1 MIQCVFHMSL
11 LLYFICFVSDWECW
25 VLSFLQCSMRNVL
38 VCEMMIMVFVASC
51 DISNYKCYVLFCSCV
66 MLFLCIFLILRVII
80 ILISLLFCFYFI
92 VSWVLLCNTYD
103 VILIKQYN
111 IFFLQFILLYY
122 VYINFVCMYKSST
135 SNKSHKM

>member
-1 MIQCVFHMSL
+1 MSL

-25 VLSFLQCSMRNVL
+25 ILYFLQCSMRNML

-51 DISNYKCYVLFCSCV
+51 DIFNYKCYVLFCLCV

-92 VSWVLLCNTYD
+92 VSRVLLCNTYD

-135 SNKSHKM
+135 SNKRHKM